1 MEAQPRFQKM
11 SHWEIPTTFLEAFSK
26 YGKRDGIDQSESQ
39 KMAPISIAQQREALS
54 KPVEQT
60 QLTQVDLALK
70 NSIFW

>member
-1 MEAQPRFQKM
+1 LGNSHDILGSLFQICK
-11 SHWEIPTTFLEAFSK
+11 T
-26 YGKRDGIDQSESQ
+26 RDGIDQSESQ